1 MDINATLIGQSIA
14 MAVFVWF
21 TLKFVWPPINAAIE
35 ERQKKIAD
43 GLAHTDRAEKDLHIA
58 QDKAKDIIRE
68 SKEQAAAII
77 KQAQKRESK
86 LIEDAT
92 SKANEERE
100 HILTQAHAE
109 VEAEKSRLREDLRK
123 QVAALAVAGAERIL
137 QREIDDA
144 AHSDILEKLV
154 QEL

>member
-1 MDINATLIGQSIA
+1 VDINATLIGQSIA

-35 ERQKKIAD
+35 ERQKKIAE

-58 QDKAKDIIRE
+58 QDKAKDFLRE
-68 SKEQAAAII
+68 AKEQAAGII
-77 KQAQKRESK
+77 EQARKREAK
-86 LIEDAT
+86 MIDEAT
-92 SKANEERE
+92 TKANEERD
-100 HILTQAHAE
+100 HILTQGRAE
-109 VEAEKSRLREDLRK
+109 VEAERSRLREDLRK

>member
-14 MAVFVWF
+14 MAFFVWF

-43 GLAHTDRAEKDLHIA
+43 GLAHTDRAEKDLNIA
-58 QDKAKDIIRE
+58 QDKAKDILRE
-68 SKEQAAAII
+68 AKEQAAVII
-77 KQAQKRESK
+77 EQARKREGK
-86 LIEDAT
+86 MIDEAT
-92 SKANEERE
+92 TKANEERD
-100 HILTQAHAE
+100 HILAQGRAE
-109 VEAEKSRLREDLRK
+109 VEAERSRLREDLRK
-123 QVAALAVAGAERIL
+123 QVASLAVAGAERIL